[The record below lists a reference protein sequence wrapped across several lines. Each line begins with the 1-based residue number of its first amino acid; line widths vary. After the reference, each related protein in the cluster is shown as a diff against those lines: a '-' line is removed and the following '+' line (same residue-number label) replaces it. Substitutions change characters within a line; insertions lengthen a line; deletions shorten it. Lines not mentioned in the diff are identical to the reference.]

1 MLKKVMIMLLMIC
14 SLFLFGCGKEENND
28 SNKNNIT
35 YTNKF
40 ECIREYKLTKDQVFY
55 ATKEEPLNGEKGDA
69 VNVTYTRS
77 YDFDKNG
84 DKLLKYYDITTYDY
98 ILDYD
103 MDKTY
108 KLLNKYIDSLKK
120 DNSKSKILTVP
131 FFIASDNIII
141 SSLGPKIKFKYEII
155 DNVKGKIKTKVT
167 DFGVNNAL
175 VEMYFELEIGYLVV
189 IPMNKKESVLKTE
202 ILISSKIINGKV
214 PTFYGKNIFKE
225 SSISTS
231 N

>member
-1 MLKKVMIMLLMIC
+1 MKLKERLKRKYYILITFLI
-14 SLFLFGCGKEENND
+14 SLFLFIIIFSLYSKKLNPKLNDYIDFLVKDEIYQKVIKSNNFITNEEVND
-28 SNKNNIT
+28 IL
-35 YTNKF
+35 Y
-40 ECIREYKLTKDQVFY
+40 I
-55 ATKEEPLNGEKGDA
+55 
-69 VNVTYTRS
+69 
-77 YDFDKNG
+77 DKN
-84 DKLLKYYDITTYDY
+84 KSNEIVY
-98 ILDYD
+98 LDYD
-103 MDKTY
+103 IDKTY

-141 SSLGPKIKFKYEII
+141 SSLGPKVKFKYEII

-175 VEMYFELEIGYLVV
+175 VEIYFELEIGYLVV

-225 SSISTS
+225 SGVSTS

>member
-1 MLKKVMIMLLMIC
+1 MKLKERLKRKYYILITFLI
-14 SLFLFGCGKEENND
+14 SLFLFIIIFSLYSKKLNPKLNDYIDFLVKDEIYRKVIKSNNFITNEEVNDILYIDKND
-28 SNKNNIT
+28 SNEIV
-35 YTNKF
+35 Y
-40 ECIREYKLTKDQVFY
+40 
-55 ATKEEPLNGEKGDA
+55 
-69 VNVTYTRS
+69 
-77 YDFDKNG
+77 
-84 DKLLKYYDITTYDY
+84 
-98 ILDYD
+98 LDYN

-141 SSLGPKIKFKYEII
+141 SSLGPKVKFKYEIMN
-155 DNVKGKIKTKVT
+155 NVKGKIKTKVT

-202 ILISSKIINGKV
+202 ILISSKVINGKV

-225 SSISTS
+225 SSVSTS

>member
-1 MLKKVMIMLLMIC
+1 MKLKERLKRKYYILITFLI
-14 SLFLFGCGKEENND
+14 SLFLFIIIFSLYSKKLNPKLNDYIDFLVKDEIYKKVIKSNNFITNEEVND
-28 SNKNNIT
+28 IL
-35 YTNKF
+35 Y
-40 ECIREYKLTKDQVFY
+40 I
-55 ATKEEPLNGEKGDA
+55 
-69 VNVTYTRS
+69 
-77 YDFDKNG
+77 DKN
-84 DKLLKYYDITTYDY
+84 KSNEIVY
-98 ILDYD
+98 LDYN

-108 KLLNKYIDSLKK
+108 KLLNKYIESLKK

-131 FFIASDNIII
+131 LFIASDNIII

-225 SSISTS
+225 SSVSTS

>member
-1 MLKKVMIMLLMIC
+1 MKLKERLKRKYYILITFLI
-14 SLFLFGCGKEENND
+14 SLFLFIIIFSLYSKKLNPKLNDYIDFLVKDEIYKKVIKSNNFITNEEIND
-28 SNKNNIT
+28 ILYIDKNNSNEIV
-35 YTNKF
+35 Y
-40 ECIREYKLTKDQVFY
+40 
-55 ATKEEPLNGEKGDA
+55 
-69 VNVTYTRS
+69 
-77 YDFDKNG
+77 
-84 DKLLKYYDITTYDY
+84 
-98 ILDYD
+98 LDYD
-103 MDKTY
+103 IDKTY

-189 IPMNKKESVLKTE
+189 IPMNKKENVLKTE
-202 ILISSKIINGKV
+202 ILISSKVINGKV

-225 SSISTS
+225 SGVSTS

>member
-1 MLKKVMIMLLMIC
+1 MFIIIFSLYSKKLNPKLNDYIDFLVKDEIYKKVIKSNNFITN
-14 SLFLFGCGKEENND
+14 EEVNDILYIDKND
-28 SNKNNIT
+28 SNEIV
-35 YTNKF
+35 Y
-40 ECIREYKLTKDQVFY
+40 
-55 ATKEEPLNGEKGDA
+55 
-69 VNVTYTRS
+69 
-77 YDFDKNG
+77 
-84 DKLLKYYDITTYDY
+84 
-98 ILDYD
+98 LDYD
-103 MDKTY
+103 IDKTY

-225 SSISTS
+225 SSVSTS

>member
-1 MLKKVMIMLLMIC
+1 MKLKERLKRKYYILITFLI
-14 SLFLFGCGKEENND
+14 SLFLFIIIFSLYSKKLNPKLNDYIDFLVKDEIYKKVIKSNNFITNEEVND
-28 SNKNNIT
+28 IL
-35 YTNKF
+35 Y
-40 ECIREYKLTKDQVFY
+40 I
-55 ATKEEPLNGEKGDA
+55 
-69 VNVTYTRS
+69 
-77 YDFDKNG
+77 DKN
-84 DKLLKYYDITTYDY
+84 KSNEIVY
-98 ILDYD
+98 LDYD
-103 MDKTY
+103 IDKTY

-175 VEMYFELEIGYLVV
+175 VEIYFELEIGYLVF

-225 SSISTS
+225 SGVSTS

>member
-1 MLKKVMIMLLMIC
+1 MKLKERLKRKYYILITFLI
-14 SLFLFGCGKEENND
+14 SLFLFIIIFSLYSKKLNPKLNDYIDFLVKDEIYKKVIKSNNFITNEEVND
-28 SNKNNIT
+28 IL
-35 YTNKF
+35 Y
-40 ECIREYKLTKDQVFY
+40 I
-55 ATKEEPLNGEKGDA
+55 
-69 VNVTYTRS
+69 
-77 YDFDKNG
+77 DKN
-84 DKLLKYYDITTYDY
+84 KSNEIVY
-98 ILDYD
+98 LDYN

-108 KLLNKYIDSLKK
+108 KLLNKYIESLKK
-120 DNSKSKILTVP
+120 ENSKSKILTVP

-225 SSISTS
+225 SGVSTS

>member
-1 MLKKVMIMLLMIC
+1 MKLKERLKRKYYILITFLI
-14 SLFLFGCGKEENND
+14 SLFLFIIIFSLYSKKLNPKLNDYIDFLVKDEIYKKVIKSNNFITNEEVND
-28 SNKNNIT
+28 ILYIDKNNSNEIV
-35 YTNKF
+35 Y
-40 ECIREYKLTKDQVFY
+40 
-55 ATKEEPLNGEKGDA
+55 
-69 VNVTYTRS
+69 
-77 YDFDKNG
+77 
-84 DKLLKYYDITTYDY
+84 
-98 ILDYD
+98 LDYD
-103 MDKTY
+103 IDKTY

-225 SSISTS
+225 SGVSTS

>member
-1 MLKKVMIMLLMIC
+1 MKLKERLKRKYYILITFLI
-14 SLFLFGCGKEENND
+14 SLFLFIIIFSLYSKKLNPKLNDYIDFLVKDEIYKKVIKSNNFITNEEVNDILYIDKND
-28 SNKNNIT
+28 SNEIV
-35 YTNKF
+35 Y
-40 ECIREYKLTKDQVFY
+40 
-55 ATKEEPLNGEKGDA
+55 
-69 VNVTYTRS
+69 
-77 YDFDKNG
+77 
-84 DKLLKYYDITTYDY
+84 
-98 ILDYD
+98 LDYN

-108 KLLNKYIDSLKK
+108 KLLNKYIESLKK

-189 IPMNKKESVLKTE
+189 IPLNKKESVLKTE
-202 ILISSKIINGKV
+202 ILISSKVINGKV

-225 SSISTS
+225 SSVSTS

>member
-1 MLKKVMIMLLMIC
+1 MKLKERLKRKYYILITFLI
-14 SLFLFGCGKEENND
+14 SLFLFIIIFSLYSKKLNPKLNDYIDFLVKDEIYKKVIKSNNFITNEEVND
-28 SNKNNIT
+28 IL
-35 YTNKF
+35 Y
-40 ECIREYKLTKDQVFY
+40 I
-55 ATKEEPLNGEKGDA
+55 
-69 VNVTYTRS
+69 
-77 YDFDKNG
+77 DKN
-84 DKLLKYYDITTYDY
+84 KSNEIVY
-98 ILDYD
+98 LDYN

-108 KLLNKYIDSLKK
+108 KLLNKYIESLKK

-131 FFIASDNIII
+131 LFIASDNIII

-225 SSISTS
+225 SGVSTS

>member
-1 MLKKVMIMLLMIC
+1 MKLKERLKRKYYILITFLI
-14 SLFLFGCGKEENND
+14 SLFLFIIIFSLYSE
-28 SNKNNIT
+28 
-35 YTNKF
+35 
-40 ECIREYKLTKDQVFY
+40 KLNPK
-55 ATKEEPLNGEKGDA
+55 LN
-69 VNVTYTRS
+69 
-77 YDFDKNG
+77 
-84 DKLLKYYDITTYDY
+84 DY
-98 ILDYD
+98 IDFLVKDEIYKKVIKSNNFITNEEVNDILYIDKYKSNEIVYLDYD
-103 MDKTY
+103 IDKTY

-202 ILISSKIINGKV
+202 ILISSKVINGKV

-225 SSISTS
+225 SGVSTS

>member
-1 MLKKVMIMLLMIC
+1 MKLKERLKRKYYILITFLI
-14 SLFLFGCGKEENND
+14 SLFLFIIIFSLYSKKLNPKLNDYIDFLVKDEIYKKVIKSNNFITNEEV
-28 SNKNNIT
+28 NNIL
-35 YTNKF
+35 Y
-40 ECIREYKLTKDQVFY
+40 I
-55 ATKEEPLNGEKGDA
+55 
-69 VNVTYTRS
+69 
-77 YDFDKNG
+77 DKN
-84 DKLLKYYDITTYDY
+84 KSNEIVY
-98 ILDYD
+98 LDYD
-103 MDKTY
+103 IDKTY

-167 DFGVNNAL
+167 DFGVNNAI

-189 IPMNKKESVLKTE
+189 IPMNKKENVLKTE
-202 ILISSKIINGKV
+202 ILISSKVINGKV

-225 SSISTS
+225 SSVSTS

>member
-1 MLKKVMIMLLMIC
+1 MKLKERLKRKYYILITFLI
-14 SLFLFGCGKEENND
+14 SLFLFIIIFSLYSKKLNPKLNDYIDFLVKDEIYKKVIKSNNFITNEEVND
-28 SNKNNIT
+28 ILYIDKNNSNEIV
-35 YTNKF
+35 Y
-40 ECIREYKLTKDQVFY
+40 
-55 ATKEEPLNGEKGDA
+55 
-69 VNVTYTRS
+69 
-77 YDFDKNG
+77 
-84 DKLLKYYDITTYDY
+84 
-98 ILDYD
+98 LDYD
-103 MDKTY
+103 IDKTY
-108 KLLNKYIDSLKK
+108 KLLNKYIDNLKK

-175 VEMYFELEIGYLVV
+175 VEMYFELEIGYLVI

-214 PTFYGKNIFKE
+214 PSFYGKNIFKE
-225 SSISTS
+225 SRVSTS

>member
-1 MLKKVMIMLLMIC
+1 MKLKERLKRKYYILITFLI
-14 SLFLFGCGKEENND
+14 SLFLFIIIFSLYSKKLNHKLNDYIDFLVKDEIYKKVIKSNNFITNEEVND
-28 SNKNNIT
+28 IL
-35 YTNKF
+35 Y
-40 ECIREYKLTKDQVFY
+40 I
-55 ATKEEPLNGEKGDA
+55 
-69 VNVTYTRS
+69 
-77 YDFDKNG
+77 DKN
-84 DKLLKYYDITTYDY
+84 KSNEIVY
-98 ILDYD
+98 LDYD
-103 MDKTY
+103 IDKTY

-225 SSISTS
+225 SGVSTS

>member
-1 MLKKVMIMLLMIC
+1 MKLKERLKRKYYILITFLI
-14 SLFLFGCGKEENND
+14 SLFLFIIIFSLYSKKLNPKLNDYIDFLVKDEIYKKVIKSNNFITNEEIND
-28 SNKNNIT
+28 ILYIDKNNSNEIV
-35 YTNKF
+35 Y
-40 ECIREYKLTKDQVFY
+40 
-55 ATKEEPLNGEKGDA
+55 
-69 VNVTYTRS
+69 
-77 YDFDKNG
+77 
-84 DKLLKYYDITTYDY
+84 
-98 ILDYD
+98 LDYD
-103 MDKTY
+103 IDKTY

-131 FFIASDNIII
+131 LFIASDNIII

-202 ILISSKIINGKV
+202 ILISSKVINGKV

-225 SSISTS
+225 SSVSTS

>member
-1 MLKKVMIMLLMIC
+1 MKLKERLKRKYYILITFLI
-14 SLFLFGCGKEENND
+14 SLFLFIIIFSLYSKKLNPKLNDYIDFLVKDEICKKVIKSNNFITNEEVND
-28 SNKNNIT
+28 IL
-35 YTNKF
+35 Y
-40 ECIREYKLTKDQVFY
+40 I
-55 ATKEEPLNGEKGDA
+55 
-69 VNVTYTRS
+69 
-77 YDFDKNG
+77 DKN
-84 DKLLKYYDITTYDY
+84 KSNEIVY
-98 ILDYD
+98 LDYD
-103 MDKTY
+103 IDKTY

-141 SSLGPKIKFKYEII
+141 SSLGPKVKFKYEII

-225 SSISTS
+225 SGVSTS

>member
-1 MLKKVMIMLLMIC
+1 MFIIIFSLYSKKLNPKLNDYIDFLVKDEIYKKVIKSNNFITN
-14 SLFLFGCGKEENND
+14 EEIND
-28 SNKNNIT
+28 IL
-35 YTNKF
+35 Y
-40 ECIREYKLTKDQVFY
+40 I
-55 ATKEEPLNGEKGDA
+55 
-69 VNVTYTRS
+69 
-77 YDFDKNG
+77 DKN
-84 DKLLKYYDITTYDY
+84 KSNEIVY
-98 ILDYD
+98 LDYD
-103 MDKTY
+103 IDKTY

-141 SSLGPKIKFKYEII
+141 SSLGPKVKFKYEII

-225 SSISTS
+225 SGVSTS

>member
-1 MLKKVMIMLLMIC
+1 MKLKERLKRKYYILITFLI
-14 SLFLFGCGKEENND
+14 SLFLFIIIFSLYSKKLNPKLNDYIDFLVKDEIYKKVIKSNNFITNEEVND
-28 SNKNNIT
+28 IL
-35 YTNKF
+35 Y
-40 ECIREYKLTKDQVFY
+40 I
-55 ATKEEPLNGEKGDA
+55 
-69 VNVTYTRS
+69 
-77 YDFDKNG
+77 DKN
-84 DKLLKYYDITTYDY
+84 KSNEIVY
-98 ILDYD
+98 LDYD
-103 MDKTY
+103 IEKTY

-141 SSLGPKIKFKYEII
+141 SSLGPKVKFKYEII

-225 SSISTS
+225 SGVSTS

>member
-1 MLKKVMIMLLMIC
+1 MKLKERLKRKYYILITFLI
-14 SLFLFGCGKEENND
+14 SLFLFIIIFSLYSKKLNPKLNDYIDFLVKDEIYKKVIKSNNFITNEEVND
-28 SNKNNIT
+28 IL
-35 YTNKF
+35 Y
-40 ECIREYKLTKDQVFY
+40 I
-55 ATKEEPLNGEKGDA
+55 
-69 VNVTYTRS
+69 
-77 YDFDKNG
+77 DKN
-84 DKLLKYYDITTYDY
+84 KSNEIVY
-98 ILDYD
+98 LDYD
-103 MDKTY
+103 IDKTY

-189 IPMNKKESVLKTE
+189 IPMNKKESVLRTE

-225 SSISTS
+225 SSVSTS

>member
-1 MLKKVMIMLLMIC
+1 MKLKERLKRKYYILITFLI
-14 SLFLFGCGKEENND
+14 SLFLFIIIFSLYSKKLNPKLNDYIDFLVKDEIYKKVIKSNNFITNEEV
-28 SNKNNIT
+28 NNI
-35 YTNKF
+35 
-40 ECIREYKLTKDQVFY
+40 L
-55 ATKEEPLNGEKGDA
+55 
-69 VNVTYTRS
+69 
-77 YDFDKNG
+77 
-84 DKLLKYYDITTYDY
+84 
-98 ILDYD
+98 
-103 MDKTY
+103 
-108 KLLNKYIDSLKK
+108 YIDSLKK

-202 ILISSKIINGKV
+202 ILISSKVINGKV

-225 SSISTS
+225 SGVSTS

>member
-1 MLKKVMIMLLMIC
+1 MKLKERLKRKYYILITFLI
-14 SLFLFGCGKEENND
+14 SLFLFIIIFILYSEKLNPKLNDYIDFLVKDEIYKKVIKSNNFITNEEVND
-28 SNKNNIT
+28 IL
-35 YTNKF
+35 Y
-40 ECIREYKLTKDQVFY
+40 I
-55 ATKEEPLNGEKGDA
+55 
-69 VNVTYTRS
+69 
-77 YDFDKNG
+77 DKN
-84 DKLLKYYDITTYDY
+84 KSNEIVY
-98 ILDYD
+98 LDYD

-225 SSISTS
+225 SGVSTS

>member
-1 MLKKVMIMLLMIC
+1 MKLKERLKRKYYILITFLI
-14 SLFLFGCGKEENND
+14 SLFLFIIIFSLYSKKINPKLNDYIDFLVKDEIYKKVIKSNNFITNEEVND
-28 SNKNNIT
+28 IL
-35 YTNKF
+35 Y
-40 ECIREYKLTKDQVFY
+40 I
-55 ATKEEPLNGEKGDA
+55 
-69 VNVTYTRS
+69 
-77 YDFDKNG
+77 DKN
-84 DKLLKYYDITTYDY
+84 KSNEIVY
-98 ILDYD
+98 LDYD
-103 MDKTY
+103 IDKTY

-141 SSLGPKIKFKYEII
+141 SSLGPKVKFKYEII

-225 SSISTS
+225 SGVSTS

>member
-1 MLKKVMIMLLMIC
+1 MIFLNKVYK
-14 SLFLFGCGKEENND
+14 FY
-28 SNKNNIT
+28 NKNKSNEIV
-35 YTNKF
+35 Y
-40 ECIREYKLTKDQVFY
+40 
-55 ATKEEPLNGEKGDA
+55 
-69 VNVTYTRS
+69 
-77 YDFDKNG
+77 
-84 DKLLKYYDITTYDY
+84 
-98 ILDYD
+98 LDYD
-103 MDKTY
+103 IDKTY

-225 SSISTS
+225 SGVSTS

>member
-1 MLKKVMIMLLMIC
+1 MKLKERLKRKYYILITFLISFFLFIIIFSLYSEKLNPKLNDYIDFLVKDEIYKKVIKSNNFITN
-14 SLFLFGCGKEENND
+14 EEVND
-28 SNKNNIT
+28 IL
-35 YTNKF
+35 Y
-40 ECIREYKLTKDQVFY
+40 I
-55 ATKEEPLNGEKGDA
+55 
-69 VNVTYTRS
+69 
-77 YDFDKNG
+77 DKN
-84 DKLLKYYDITTYDY
+84 KSNEIVY
-98 ILDYD
+98 LDYD
-103 MDKTY
+103 IDKTY

-141 SSLGPKIKFKYEII
+141 SSLGPKIKFKYEVI

-225 SSISTS
+225 SGVSTS

>member
-1 MLKKVMIMLLMIC
+1 MKLKERLKRKYYILITFLI
-14 SLFLFGCGKEENND
+14 SLFLFTLIFSLYSKKLNPKLNDYIDFLVKDEIYKKVIKSNNFITNEEVND
-28 SNKNNIT
+28 ILYIDKNNSNEIV
-35 YTNKF
+35 Y
-40 ECIREYKLTKDQVFY
+40 
-55 ATKEEPLNGEKGDA
+55 
-69 VNVTYTRS
+69 
-77 YDFDKNG
+77 
-84 DKLLKYYDITTYDY
+84 
-98 ILDYD
+98 LDYD
-103 MDKTY
+103 IDKTY

-189 IPMNKKESVLKTE
+189 IPMNKKENVLKTE
-202 ILISSKIINGKV
+202 ILISSKVINGKV

-225 SSISTS
+225 SSVSTS

>member
-1 MLKKVMIMLLMIC
+1 MKLKERIKRKYYILITFLI
-14 SLFLFGCGKEENND
+14 SLFLFIIIFSLYSEKLNPKLNDYIDFLVKNEIYKKVIKSNNFITNEEVND
-28 SNKNNIT
+28 IL
-35 YTNKF
+35 Y
-40 ECIREYKLTKDQVFY
+40 I
-55 ATKEEPLNGEKGDA
+55 
-69 VNVTYTRS
+69 
-77 YDFDKNG
+77 DKN
-84 DKLLKYYDITTYDY
+84 KSNEIVY
-98 ILDYD
+98 LDYD
-103 MDKTY
+103 IDKTY

-225 SSISTS
+225 SGVSTS

>member
-1 MLKKVMIMLLMIC
+1 MKLKERLKRKYYILITFLI
-14 SLFLFGCGKEENND
+14 SLFLFIIIFSLYSKKLNPKLNDYIDFLVKDEIYKKVIKSNNFITNEEIND
-28 SNKNNIT
+28 ILYIDKNNSNEIV
-35 YTNKF
+35 Y
-40 ECIREYKLTKDQVFY
+40 
-55 ATKEEPLNGEKGDA
+55 
-69 VNVTYTRS
+69 
-77 YDFDKNG
+77 
-84 DKLLKYYDITTYDY
+84 
-98 ILDYD
+98 LDYD
-103 MDKTY
+103 IDKTY

-202 ILISSKIINGKV
+202 ILISSKVINGKV

-225 SSISTS
+225 SGVSTS

>member
-1 MLKKVMIMLLMIC
+1 MKLKERLKRKYYFLITFLI
-14 SLFLFGCGKEENND
+14 SLFLFIIIFSLYSKKLNPKLNDYIDFLVKDEIYKKVIKSNNFITNEEVND
-28 SNKNNIT
+28 ILYIDKNNSNEIV
-35 YTNKF
+35 Y
-40 ECIREYKLTKDQVFY
+40 
-55 ATKEEPLNGEKGDA
+55 
-69 VNVTYTRS
+69 
-77 YDFDKNG
+77 
-84 DKLLKYYDITTYDY
+84 
-98 ILDYD
+98 LDYD
-103 MDKTY
+103 IDKTY

-225 SSISTS
+225 SGVSTS

>member
-1 MLKKVMIMLLMIC
+1 MKLKERLKRKYYILITFLI
-14 SLFLFGCGKEENND
+14 SLFLFIIIFSLYSKKLNPKLNDYIDFLVKDEIYKKVIKSNNFITNEEVND
-28 SNKNNIT
+28 IL
-35 YTNKF
+35 Y
-40 ECIREYKLTKDQVFY
+40 I
-55 ATKEEPLNGEKGDA
+55 
-69 VNVTYTRS
+69 
-77 YDFDKNG
+77 DKN
-84 DKLLKYYDITTYDY
+84 KSNEIVY
-98 ILDYD
+98 LDYD
-103 MDKTY
+103 IDKTY
-108 KLLNKYIDSLKK
+108 KLLNKYIESLKK

-155 DNVKGKIKTKVT
+155 DNVNGKIKTKVT

-225 SSISTS
+225 SSVSTS

>member
-1 MLKKVMIMLLMIC
+1 MKLKERLKRKYYILITFLI
-14 SLFLFGCGKEENND
+14 SLFLFIIIFSLYSKKLNPKLNDYIDFLVKDEIYKKVIKSNNFITNEEVNDILYIDKND
-28 SNKNNIT
+28 SNEIV
-35 YTNKF
+35 Y
-40 ECIREYKLTKDQVFY
+40 
-55 ATKEEPLNGEKGDA
+55 
-69 VNVTYTRS
+69 
-77 YDFDKNG
+77 
-84 DKLLKYYDITTYDY
+84 
-98 ILDYD
+98 LDYN

-108 KLLNKYIDSLKK
+108 KLLNKYIESLKK

-131 FFIASDNIII
+131 LFIASDNIII

-155 DNVKGKIKTKVT
+155 DNVKGKIKTKVI

-225 SSISTS
+225 SGVSTS

>member
-1 MLKKVMIMLLMIC
+1 MKLKERLKRKYYILITFLI
-14 SLFLFGCGKEENND
+14 SLFLFIIIFSLYSKKLNPKLNDYIDFLVKDEIYKKVIKSNNFITNEEVND
-28 SNKNNIT
+28 IL
-35 YTNKF
+35 Y
-40 ECIREYKLTKDQVFY
+40 I
-55 ATKEEPLNGEKGDA
+55 
-69 VNVTYTRS
+69 
-77 YDFDKNG
+77 DKN
-84 DKLLKYYDITTYDY
+84 KSNEIVY
-98 ILDYD
+98 LDYD
-103 MDKTY
+103 IDKTY

-131 FFIASDNIII
+131 FFITSDNIII

-202 ILISSKIINGKV
+202 ILISSKVINGKV

-225 SSISTS
+225 SSVSTS

>member
-1 MLKKVMIMLLMIC
+1 MKLKERLKRKYYILITFLI
-14 SLFLFGCGKEENND
+14 SLFLFIIIFSLYSKKLNPKLNDYIDFLVKDEIYKKVIKSNNFITNEEIND
-28 SNKNNIT
+28 ILYIDKNNSNEIV
-35 YTNKF
+35 Y
-40 ECIREYKLTKDQVFY
+40 
-55 ATKEEPLNGEKGDA
+55 
-69 VNVTYTRS
+69 
-77 YDFDKNG
+77 
-84 DKLLKYYDITTYDY
+84 
-98 ILDYD
+98 LDYD
-103 MDKTY
+103 IDKTY

-141 SSLGPKIKFKYEII
+141 SSLGPKVKFKYEIMN
-155 DNVKGKIKTKVT
+155 NVKGKIKTKVT

-202 ILISSKIINGKV
+202 ILISSKVINGKV

-225 SSISTS
+225 SGVSTS

>member
-1 MLKKVMIMLLMIC
+1 MKLKERLKRKYYILITFLI
-14 SLFLFGCGKEENND
+14 SLFLFIIIFSLYSKKLNPKLNDYIDFLVKDEIYKKVIKSNNFITNEEVND
-28 SNKNNIT
+28 IL
-35 YTNKF
+35 Y
-40 ECIREYKLTKDQVFY
+40 I
-55 ATKEEPLNGEKGDA
+55 
-69 VNVTYTRS
+69 
-77 YDFDKNG
+77 DKN
-84 DKLLKYYDITTYDY
+84 KSNEIVY
-98 ILDYD
+98 LDYD
-103 MDKTY
+103 IDKTY

-120 DNSKSKILTVP
+120 ENSKSKILTVP

-225 SSISTS
+225 SGVSTS

>member
-1 MLKKVMIMLLMIC
+1 MKLKERLKRKYYILITFLI
-14 SLFLFGCGKEENND
+14 SLFLFIIIFSLYSKKLNPKLNDYIDFLVKDEIYKKVIKSNNFITNEEVNDILYIDKND
-28 SNKNNIT
+28 SNEIV
-35 YTNKF
+35 Y
-40 ECIREYKLTKDQVFY
+40 
-55 ATKEEPLNGEKGDA
+55 
-69 VNVTYTRS
+69 
-77 YDFDKNG
+77 
-84 DKLLKYYDITTYDY
+84 
-98 ILDYD
+98 LDYD
-103 MDKTY
+103 IDKTY

-202 ILISSKIINGKV
+202 ILISSKVINGKV

-225 SSISTS
+225 SSVSTS

>member
-1 MLKKVMIMLLMIC
+1 MKLKERLKRKYYILITFLI
-14 SLFLFGCGKEENND
+14 SLFLFIIIFSLYSKKLNPKLNDYIDFLVKDEIYKKVIKSNNFITNEEVNDILYIDKND
-28 SNKNNIT
+28 SNEIV
-35 YTNKF
+35 Y
-40 ECIREYKLTKDQVFY
+40 
-55 ATKEEPLNGEKGDA
+55 
-69 VNVTYTRS
+69 
-77 YDFDKNG
+77 
-84 DKLLKYYDITTYDY
+84 
-98 ILDYD
+98 LDYD
-103 MDKTY
+103 IDKTY

-131 FFIASDNIII
+131 LFIASDNIII

-225 SSISTS
+225 SGVSTS

>member
-1 MLKKVMIMLLMIC
+1 MKLKERLKRKYYILITFLI
-14 SLFLFGCGKEENND
+14 SLFLFIIIFSLYSKKLNPKLNDYIDFLVKDEIYRKVIKSNNFITNEEVNDILYIDKND
-28 SNKNNIT
+28 SNEIV
-35 YTNKF
+35 Y
-40 ECIREYKLTKDQVFY
+40 
-55 ATKEEPLNGEKGDA
+55 
-69 VNVTYTRS
+69 
-77 YDFDKNG
+77 
-84 DKLLKYYDITTYDY
+84 
-98 ILDYD
+98 LDYN

-108 KLLNKYIDSLKK
+108 KLLNKYIESLKK

-141 SSLGPKIKFKYEII
+141 SSLGPKVKFKYEIMN
-155 DNVKGKIKTKVT
+155 NVKGKIKTKVT

>member
-1 MLKKVMIMLLMIC
+1 MKLKERLKRKYYILITFLI
-14 SLFLFGCGKEENND
+14 SLFLFIIIFSLYSKKLNPKLNDYIDFLVKNEIYKKVIKSNNFITNEEVND
-28 SNKNNIT
+28 IL
-35 YTNKF
+35 Y
-40 ECIREYKLTKDQVFY
+40 I
-55 ATKEEPLNGEKGDA
+55 
-69 VNVTYTRS
+69 
-77 YDFDKNG
+77 DKN
-84 DKLLKYYDITTYDY
+84 KSNEIVY
-98 ILDYD
+98 LDYD
-103 MDKTY
+103 IDKTY

-141 SSLGPKIKFKYEII
+141 SSLGPKVKFKYEII

-202 ILISSKIINGKV
+202 ILISSKVINGKV

-225 SSISTS
+225 SGVSTS